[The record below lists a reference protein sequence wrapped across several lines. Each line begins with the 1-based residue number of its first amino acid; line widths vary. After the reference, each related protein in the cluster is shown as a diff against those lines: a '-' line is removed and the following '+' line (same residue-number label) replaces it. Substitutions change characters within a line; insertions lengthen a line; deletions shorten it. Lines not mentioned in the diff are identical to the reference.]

1 MVIGGCCCQNHS
13 SSLQH
18 ALCVLQLCQK
28 MLCMNNLG
36 SCGLFPVSGLNF
48 KTPQD
53 VWQNT
58 LSKCWKRAYTAAP
71 RVNRLVHTRSSRDRE
86 EMLYLVFSWHQ
97 KNLKCL
103 PGQERWHTLCS
114 PAECRAKLLGVFW
127 GEFIHSFWG
136 AEMQDL
142 TDKFPGLCCAE
153 RHIRWT

>member
-1 MVIGGCCCQNHS
+1 MVIGGCCSQNHS
-13 SSLQH
+13 LSLQH

-71 RVNRLVHTRSSRDRE
+71 RVNRLVHTRKFKGQREGAVFGLQMTPKESQMSSWPGATA
-86 EMLYLVFSWHQ
+86 YTVFSCTVQ
-97 KNLKCL
+97 NETS
-103 PGQERWHTLCS
+103 QS
-114 PAECRAKLLGVFW
+114 LLG
-127 GEFIHSFWG
+127 
-136 AEMQDL
+136 
-142 TDKFPGLCCAE
+142 
-153 RHIRWT
+153 